1 MSGSE
6 RGECA
11 GGTIAGEAELF
22 TTRLI
27 VSSGR
32 SKFGAPETM
41 RIRLIPVFPLACF
54 FAVASVARAQPEP
67 LNSPVPFAA
76 AGARA
81 ASPGSVTA
89 ALRSARQA
97 LELGFP
103 ATAAEIYRGLLGAPG
118 TDTRAVTLAWSAAL
132 LADGRATE
140 AVKLLD
146 GFKGAR
152 DAAWHLQAALAQMQ
166 LNKIDLVRGAVSV
179 VKEKEGE
186 LLPEERGWWFYLQG
200 LVAETGGDRRAAAE
214 QAKAFYQQAA
224 SAAVSTYARV
234 RFQIAEVEAQLR
246 LGAVSEPELERS
258 RRLMEEN
265 QGRAQGYTAAR
276 TYAVGLSVLGRREAA
291 VAVLRQQLLGLPAQ
305 ERTWGDDFRLL
316 MGLIAGAGEGVGRNE
331 LLQLLASGRDVERQR
346 MALALLA
353 EKSTQEPARGQLR
366 AELSRLIAVAPPHAI
381 IEDLRLFRANFL
393 LDEKNYAAAEEDA
406 QWLLEKFPGSALKP
420 LALGVLTS
428 SAWEQRR
435 YRTAAVSA
443 TRAAEALPPGRQ
455 RADLGV
461 FVAEAWFRAG
471 DFRSAADAYAG
482 VLRDLPPGAKAG
494 ELMFQR
500 VQAEIEAGSPE
511 AAQPVLDELAG
522 NPAFDPESRW
532 QAEWNLARALMG
544 KGTTEGAAA
553 AYARVNRLLAGPT
566 VGLKPE
572 LRAKMKWLQAR
583 LAFETGDPQRTRE
596 LVAKE
601 LPALLEGLEPG
612 PKREEIASTAALL
625 AARASFA
632 LKDEPGA
639 LAALEK
645 LRGDFPRTDAA
656 VVSYI
661 EAANHYAEQENAVKA
676 QQLFTELAEKFPNK
690 ELAPFALYQ
699 AALQAERRGQ
709 NNNLEEA
716 NDRLERLVTKYP
728 SSALVFS
735 ARLKQGDV
743 MMNLNQFPKAQQ
755 DYQLLVDNFAA
766 NPDVVLAQLALA
778 KCHNAQSVG
787 DAAHAESALV
797 LFEHV
802 WDRVDAPVD
811 VRVEAGY
818 NRGALL
824 AGRGESEKA
833 AAAWWQGVVGEFLF
847 NPKMA
852 ERLGAKGRFWM
863 TRTLLELGALREQ
876 QGKLDEAQEAWRK
889 ILEAKLP
896 GDALAK
902 ARLAPYGGPEAKP

>member
-1 MSGSE
+1 
-6 RGECA
+6 
-11 GGTIAGEAELF
+11 
-22 TTRLI
+22 
-27 VSSGR
+27 
-32 SKFGAPETM
+32 M
-41 RIRLIPVFPLACF
+41 RPRLIPVLPLACF
-54 FAVASVARAQPEP
+54 FAVVAVGGAQPEP
-67 LNSPVPFAA
+67 LNAPVPFAA
-76 AGARA
+76 TGASA

-103 ATAAEIYRGLLGAPG
+103 ATAAEIYRGLSGAPG
-118 TDTRAVTLAWSAAL
+118 TDARAVTLAWSAAL
-132 LADGRATE
+132 IADGRATE

-146 GFKGAR
+146 GYKGAH

-166 LNKIDLVRGAVSV
+166 LNKIDLVRGAVAV
-179 VKEKEGE
+179 VREKNAE

-200 LVAETGGDRRAAAE
+200 LVAETGADRIAAAE

-224 SAAVSTYARV
+224 GAAVSTQARV
-234 RFQIAEVEAQLR
+234 RFQIADEQARLR
-246 LGAVSEPELERS
+246 LGAMSEAELEQVRQ
-258 RRLMEEN
+258 RLERF
-265 QGRAQGYTAAR
+265 QGQRAGYDSVP
-276 TYAVGLSVLGRREAA
+276 TYAIGLNALGRRTEAMA
-291 VAVLRQQLLGLPAQ
+291 FLQQQLLGLPVQ
-305 ERTWGDDFRLL
+305 ERARVDSFQFLL
-316 MGLIAGAGEGVGRNE
+316 GLIAGAADGVGRNA
-331 LLQLLASGRDVERQR
+331 LLQLLIHGLDSSLQR
-346 MALALLA
+346 MALQLLA

-366 AELSRLIAVAPPHAI
+366 AELSRLIGLTPPHAI
-381 IEDLRLFRANFL
+381 SEDLRLFRANFL

-443 TRAAEALPPGRQ
+443 TRAAEALPPGRA
-455 RADLGV
+455 RAELGV
-461 FVAEAWFRAG
+461 FVAEAWFRAR
-471 DFRSAADAYAG
+471 DFRSAADAYAA

-500 VQAEIEAGSPE
+500 VQAEIEAGAPE
-511 AAQPVLDELAG
+511 AAQPVLDELAR
-522 NPAFDPESRW
+522 NPAFDAESRW

-544 KGTTEGAAA
+544 KGTSEGAAA
-553 AYARVNRLLAGPT
+553 AYARVNRLLAGPA

-583 LAFETGDPQRTRE
+583 LAFETGDPQRTLE

-601 LPALLEGLEPG
+601 LPALLEGLPLG
-612 PKREEIASTAALL
+612 TDRDDIASTAALL
-625 AARASFA
+625 KARASFA
-632 LKDEPGA
+632 LKDEAGG

-676 QQLFTELAEKFPNK
+676 QQLFIELAEKFPNK

-709 NNNLEEA
+709 RGNLEEA
-716 NDRLERLVTKYP
+716 NQRIEDLVTKYP
-728 SSALVFS
+728 ASPLVFS
-735 ARLKQGDV
+735 ARLKQGDLL
-743 MMNLNQFPKAQQ
+743 MNLNQFPKAQQ
-755 DYQLLVDNFAA
+755 VYQLLVDNFGS

-824 AGRGESEKA
+824 AGRGEGEKA
-833 AAAWWQGVVGEFLF
+833 AAAWWQGVVGEFLL
-847 NPKMA
+847 NPKQA
-852 ERLGAKGRFWM
+852 EKLGAKGRWWM
-863 TRTLLELGALREQ
+863 ARTLLELGALREQ
-876 QGKLDEAQEAWRK
+876 QGKLEEAKEAWRK

-896 GDALAK
+896 GDAFAK